1 MRTAVDDAAGS
12 RTGFGGRSRGGSAL
26 RLLVTGTL
34 AAGALTGAA
43 GVPAGA
49 VTDGDPQAR
58 VLGGAETSTDE
69 APWTVA
75 ITDAS
80 GQQFCGGALV
90 SEVKVITAA
99 HCATGAVTGGE
110 RAPEELRAVAGRADL
125 STQDGSVADVA
136 DIWVHPEYQ
145 DYTSGDDI
153 AVLTLRDPLPQQPL
167 GLVDGSDDSAYRAGA
182 TGTVYGWGRT
192 SENGESSGVLR
203 SVDVP
208 VTSGQEC
215 ADAYSEFDE
224 RGMFCAGA
232 PEGGRDACAGDSGG
246 PFVVDGKLAGV
257 VSYGNGCGRPDA
269 PGVYTK
275 VAGYSAE
282 LAEQL

>member
-1 MRTAVDDAAGS
+1 MRTAVDEAAGS
-12 RTGFGGRSRGGSAL
+12 RTGAGGRSRGGAAL

-49 VTDGDPQAR
+49 VADDRPQAR
-58 VLGGAETSTDE
+58 VLGGSETSTEE

-75 ITDAS
+75 ITDSS
-80 GQQFCGGALV
+80 GKQFCGGALV
-90 SEVKVITAA
+90 SEVKVVTAA
-99 HCATGAVTGGE
+99 HCATDAVSGGE
-110 RAPEELRAVAGRADL
+110 RAPEDMRAVAGRADL
-125 STQDGSVADVA
+125 GSQDGSVTEVADV
-136 DIWVHPEYQ
+136 WVHPEYRG
-145 DYTSGDDI
+145 YTSGEDI
-153 AVLTLRDPLPQQPL
+153 AVLTLRDPLPQQPID
-167 GLVDGSDDSAYRAGA
+167 LVGSDGSAYRAGT

-192 SENGESSGVLR
+192 SENGEASDVLR

-215 ADAYSEFDE
+215 AAAYSEFDE

-275 VAGYSAE
+275 VGGYAAE

>member
-1 MRTAVDDAAGS
+1 MRNAVGEAAGN
-12 RTGFGGRSRGGSAL
+12 RTGVGGRLRGGFAL

-34 AAGALTGAA
+34 AAGALTGVVGA
-43 GVPAGA
+43 PAGA
-49 VTDGDPQAR
+49 VTDDQPQAR
-58 VLGGAETSTDE
+58 VLGGSETPTDE

-75 ITDAS
+75 ITDAA
-80 GQQFCGGALV
+80 GKQFCGGTLV

-99 HCATGAVTGGE
+99 HCATGSVATDE
-110 RAPEELRAVAGRADL
+110 RAPEDLRAVAGRADL
-125 STQDGSVADVA
+125 RSQDGSVTEVA

-145 DYTSGDDI
+145 DYASGEDI

-167 GLVDGSDDSAYRAGA
+167 GLVDGSDSPAYRAGT
-182 TGTVYGWGRT
+182 TGTVYGWGNT
-192 SENGESSGVLR
+192 SENGAGSEVLR

-208 VTSGQEC
+208 MTTGQEC
-215 ADAYSEFDE
+215 AAAYPEFDE
-224 RGMFCAGA
+224 HGMFCAGV

-246 PFVVDGKLAGV
+246 PFVIDGKLAGV

-275 VAGYSAE
+275 VGGYSTE